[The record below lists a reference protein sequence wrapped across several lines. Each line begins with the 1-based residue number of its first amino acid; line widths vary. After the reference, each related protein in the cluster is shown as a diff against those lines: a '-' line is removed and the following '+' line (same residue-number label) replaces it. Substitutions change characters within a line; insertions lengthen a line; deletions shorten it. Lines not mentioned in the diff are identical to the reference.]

1 MIVVSHDRYLLER
14 VTDQQYAIL
23 GDGKVRHLT
32 RGIDQF
38 LELRKAMKPNAEPVK
53 VTVQSGLSGA
63 ERRNLEKELGRLDR
77 AIQKGKAELESLN
90 LQFAQAD
97 QSNYE
102 LLGELSGKQAKLSG
116 EIAQN
121 EDLWL
126 ETSTKLEG

>member
-1 MIVVSHDRYLLER
+1 
-14 VTDQQYAIL
+14 
-23 GDGKVRHLT
+23 
-32 RGIDQF
+32 
-38 LELRKAMKPNAEPVK
+38 MKPSSEPVK
-53 VTVQSGLSGA
+53 AVAVSGLSGA

-77 AIQKGKAELESLN
+77 AVKKGKLELEALN

-102 LLGELSGKQAKLSG
+102 LLGELSTKQSKLAA
-116 EIAQN
+116 EIAIN